1 MTKLEVLNQPL
12 YGNSNIVF
20 NGKPIF
26 SPNFA
31 QSGIHKVRDIWDCET
46 NNFKD
51 SNFIF
56 NSLIDKRNWIS
67 QWTKLKKAITGD
79 LKNIL
84 NENESNV
91 SPSNQNLKP
100 FKLQETYKIC
110 DKKNKLLTNK
120 DISMRKL
127 KVIFNIDIEPIC
139 QNKWNIYFNKNLM
152 WRKIW
157 RNLRINRATRKANQL
172 SWKIIY
178 NTVYTEAKLQ
188 KMGRSMNGLCHFCNT

>member
-1 MTKLEVLNQPL
+1 MNL
-12 YGNSNIVF
+12 YMATQILFSMGSLFFPKILQRVEYIKFVIYGIV
-20 NGKPIF
+20 K
-26 SPNFA
+26 
-31 QSGIHKVRDIWDCET
+31 K

-67 QWTKLKKAITGD
+67 QWTRLKKAITGD
-79 LKNIL
+79 LKHIL
-84 NENESNV
+84 HENESNV

-100 FKLQETYKIC
+100 FKLQETYKIY
-110 DKKNKLLTNK
+110 DKQNKLLTNK

-139 QNKWNIYFNKNLM
+139 QNKWNIYFNKNLL

-157 RNLRINRATRKANQL
+157 TNLL
-172 SWKIIY
+172 
-178 NTVYTEAKLQ
+178 
-188 KMGRSMNGLCHFCNT
+188 